1 MIVKTGATELRNIV
15 PPQFLGE
22 VLVAYNASLRD
33 VFKVGV
39 ACSAVTILAGLT
51 MEWKSVKG
59 LNQGGA
65 AGEAEKKKRE
75 EEAKR
80 NTDGE
85 DTAVET
91 PVEAKAPEIMTSET
105 VKA

>member
-1 MIVKTGATELRNIV
+1 LRNLV
-15 PPQFLGE
+15 PVGELGE
-22 VLVAYNASLRD
+22 VLAAYNRALSD
-33 VFKVGV
+33 TFKVGLACAV
-39 ACSAVTILAGLT
+39 ASILAGLT
-51 MEWKSVKG
+51 MEWRSVKG

-80 NTDGE
+80 NADGDGE

-91 PVEAKAPEIMTSET
+91 PVETKAPEILSSET